1 MIKNKL
7 AHSYKSSDFPDYV
20 IVSFADEKASQIT
33 TALGLAAYNSII
45 ISIIPTILFSNVQI
59 LFNAFDLFQMI
70 FYLQYVD
77 VRTPFNAV
85 EFINIMS
92 PSITVIPTNFI

>member
-1 MIKNKL
+1 VIKNKL
-7 AHSYKSSDFPDYV
+7 ANSSKSSDFPDYV
-20 IVSFADEKASQIT
+20 IVTSTDEKASQIIKI
-33 TALGLAAYNSII
+33 LGLAACNSILI
-45 ISIIPTILFSNVQI
+45 LIIPTILFSNVQI

-77 VRTPFNAV
+77 VRIPFNAV

-92 PSITVIPTNFI
+92 PSIS

>member
-1 MIKNKL
+1 VTKNKL
-7 AHSYKSSDFPDYV
+7 AHSSKSSDFPDYV
-20 IVSFADEKASQIT
+20 IVSSDNEKTSFILKV
-33 TALGLAAYNSII
+33 LGLAAYNSII

-77 VRTPFNAV
+77 VRVPFNAV

-92 PSITVIPTNFI
+92 PSLSIIPTNFI